1 MKLFFLF
8 LKAKTLS
15 SEAGSM
21 ERGNTWQDIA
31 NTLIQTDDYI
41 VTGKSLG
48 YHFLGMKLN
57 FQSQVRKEENATRV
71 GGGEPSEYDTLLEE
85 SIELSK
91 DSDEKYS
98 NNT

>member
-1 MKLFFLF
+1 
-8 LKAKTLS
+8 
-15 SEAGSM
+15 
-21 ERGNTWQDIA
+21 
-31 NTLIQTDDYI
+31 
-41 VTGKSLG
+41 
-48 YHFLGMKLN
+48 MKLN
-57 FQSQVRKEENATRV
+57 FQLQVRKEENATRV